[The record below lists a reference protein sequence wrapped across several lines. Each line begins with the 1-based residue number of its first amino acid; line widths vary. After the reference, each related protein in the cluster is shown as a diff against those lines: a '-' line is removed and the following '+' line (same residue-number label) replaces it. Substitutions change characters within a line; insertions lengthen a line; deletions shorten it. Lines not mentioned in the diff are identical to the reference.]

1 MDLKGIANNPM
12 NKFFESE
19 RKRFFEPDA
28 FFTQRVMAQL
38 DSAKKVAR
46 GQDFGFWDIV
56 PSSTRPVLALAV
68 MLILCFVIVE
78 MFIPQYPQRGMVE
91 SFLEPEQSPTE
102 SILYTDIDV
111 PSQDLLQQLIEP
123 ED

>member
-1 MDLKGIANNPM
+1 MDLKGIANKPM
-12 NKFFESE
+12 KKFFESE
-19 RKRFFEPDA
+19 RNRFFEPDA

-38 DSAKKVAR
+38 DAAKKTAH
-46 GQDFGFWDIV
+46 GQDFGFWDIL

-68 MLILCFVIVE
+68 VLILCFVVVE
-78 MFIPQYPQRGMVE
+78 IFIPQYPQRGMVE
-91 SFLEPEQSPTE
+91 SFLAPEQSPVE
-102 SILYTDIDV
+102 SFLYTDIDV